1 VGGLN
6 TLGHAPSRT
15 LSGHTELCP
24 ARPLCPWKDNILE
37 TWKNLNFADCNA
49 TKHLYIVY
57 NIYIYIIMTW
67 SSSNHYINMTMFS
80 ATCSIDH
87 ENPIIYNKNVRNFGF
102 KNIFNTQPQMQQV
115 KPHTEN
121 Q

>member
-57 NIYIYIIMTW
+57 NIYIY
-67 SSSNHYINMTMFS
+67 NHDMVFKQSLHKY
-80 ATCSIDH
+80 DH
-87 ENPIIYNKNVRNFGF
+87 V
-102 KNIFNTQPQMQQV
+102 
-115 KPHTEN
+115 
-121 Q
+121 